1 MKPSNRIK
9 HAALVTLIAAFCLA
23 RAPTARA
30 VWVFDPPWVAD
41 PTNPR
46 WQGGATTVQGWEFSR
61 DPFGNWQGV
70 NPYGVPS
77 ITIHGGQPEQVLDFP
92 NTTGPIWTWHIGPD
106 GGVELYIPNHPFLR
120 DYKLI
125 HLQYTS
131 DKASSG
137 APVTSPGGSVSA
149 GGVAGLGGEWY
160 TYEWF
165 IEIRPNPIQEW
176 IFIPFPE
183 STNLEEIW
191 ISTICVPE
199 PQAWAMIAGLGMTAF
214 AVLRHRRLQ
223 RA

>member
-1 MKPSNRIK
+1 M
-9 HAALVTLIAAFCLA
+9 
-23 RAPTARA
+23 
-30 VWVFDPPWVAD
+30 
-41 PTNPR
+41 
-46 WQGGATTVQGWEFSR
+46 
-61 DPFGNWQGV
+61 
-70 NPYGVPS
+70 
-77 ITIHGGQPEQVLDFP
+77 
-92 NTTGPIWTWHIGPD
+92 
-106 GGVELYIPNHPFLR
+106 YIPNHPFLR

-131 DKASSG
+131 GKASSG

-165 IEIRPNPIQEW
+165 IEIRPNPIQGW